1 MQFTRIKHYRLAF
14 TLSALLGSIALPS
27 FAACT
32 YTVDNEW
39 PDGFVATVTIK
50 NDTGSPLSGWDV
62 QWQYANNRVAASWNA
77 NLIGT
82 NPYRAQGLSWNSN
95 IGVGQS
101 VSFGIQGT
109 KNGAN
114 AERPTITGA
123 VCQSGGTP
131 PPVSSSTPA
140 SSSSSSSSSS
150 APSSSASGLTL
161 QEAQPGFCSV
171 AGTIDNDHTGFTGA
185 GFANTDNHQGASIT
199 WAANAQTAGTHR
211 ITIRY
216 ANGGTGPRG
225 GSLLVNGGANGNYS
239 VNLPATTDWGDWRT
253 VTVDVDL
260 ERGNNTLELRA
271 SGADGLANID
281 SLTLDGSGLTAGTC
295 PAVSSSSPSSSS
307 SSSSSQP
314 RRKFVGNITTS
325 GAVRTDF
332 AQYWDQITP
341 ENEGKWGSVEGTRDV
356 YNWAPLDRIYA
367 YARANNIPVKAH
379 TFVWG
384 NQAPNWINNLS
395 PAEQAAEI
403 EEWIRDY
410 CARYPDTAMIDV
422 VNESTPGHAPAEYA
436 RRAFGDNWII
446 KSFQLA
452 RQYCPNSILILNDYN
467 VLSWN
472 TSEFIAMAEPV
483 IRAGVVD
490 AIGLQAHGLE
500 DRPFSDI
507 QAKFNRIAALG
518 LPIYVSEYDI
528 AKTDDQTQ
536 LRIMQQHF
544 PFFYEHPQVHGIT
557 LWGYIYGRTWVTG
570 SGLIHENGTH
580 RPAMVWLRQYLD
592 SQR

>member
-1 MQFTRIKHYRLAF
+1 MQFKQNRHYRLA
-14 TLSALLGSIALPS
+14 LAIAGLCGSFALPS
-27 FAACT
+27 LAACT

-39 PDGFVATVTIK
+39 PDGFVATITIA
-50 NDTGSPLSGWDV
+50 NDTGAPLNSWDV
-62 QWQYANNRVAASWNA
+62 AWQYANNRVASSWNA
-77 NLIGT
+77 NVSGT
-82 NPYRAQGLSWNSN
+82 NPYRAQGLSWNSS

-101 VSFGIQGT
+101 ASFGIQGV

-114 AERPTITGA
+114 AERPTITGNA
-123 VCQSGGTP
+123 CQSTGTP
-131 PPVSSSTPA
+131 PPVSSSSST
-140 SSSSSSSSSS
+140 SSSQSSSNSSGGT
-150 APSSSASGLTL
+150 ARLTL
-161 QEAQPGFCSV
+161 QESASGFCSV
-171 AGTIDNDHTGFTGA
+171 QGTIDNNHTGFTGS

-199 WAANAQTAGTHR
+199 WAATAQTSGTYR
-211 ITIRY
+211 ISLRY
-216 ANGGTGPRG
+216 ANGGTSARS
-225 GSLLVNGGANGNYS
+225 GSLLVNGGANGDYT
-239 VNLPATTDWGDWRT
+239 VNLPTTAGWDDWREISL
-253 VTVDVDL
+253 DIDL
-260 ERGNNTLELRA
+260 ERGNNTLQLRA
-271 SGADGLANID
+271 TGAEGLANID
-281 SLTLDGSGLTAGTC
+281 SLTINGTGLSAGEC
-295 PAVSSSSPSSSS
+295 PIASSSSSS
-307 SSSSSQP
+307 SSSSSQSP
-314 RRKFVGNITTS
+314 RKFVGNITTS
-325 GAVRTDF
+325 GAVRSDF
-332 AQYWDQITP
+332 AQYWNQITP

-384 NQAPNWINNLS
+384 NQAPSWINNLS

-422 VNESTPGHAPAEYA
+422 VNESTPGHAPAEFA
-436 RRAFGDNWII
+436 RRAFGENWII

-472 TSEFIAMAEPV
+472 TNEFIAMAQPV

-490 AIGLQAHGLE
+490 AIGMQAHGLE

-518 LPIYVSEYDI
+518 LPMYISEYDI

-536 LRIMQQHF
+536 LRIMQQQF

-570 SGLIHENGTH
+570 SGLIHENGVQ
-580 RPAMVWLRQYLD
+580 RPAMVWLRQYLE
-592 SQR
+592 SQP

>member
-1 MQFTRIKHYRLAF
+1 MQFKQNRHYRLA
-14 TLSALLGSIALPS
+14 LAIAGLCGSFALPS
-27 FAACT
+27 LAACT

-39 PDGFVATVTIK
+39 PDGFVATITIT
-50 NDTGSPLSGWDV
+50 NDTGAPINSWDV
-62 QWQYANNRVAASWNA
+62 AWQYANNRVASSWNA
-77 NLIGT
+77 NVSGT
-82 NPYRAQGLSWNSN
+82 NPYRAQGLSWNSS

-101 VSFGIQGT
+101 ASFGIQGV

-114 AERPTITGA
+114 AERPTITGNA
-123 VCQSGGTP
+123 CQSTGTP
-131 PPVSSSTPA
+131 PPVSSSSST
-140 SSSSSSSSSS
+140 SSSQSSSNSSGGT
-150 APSSSASGLTL
+150 ARLTL
-161 QEAQPGFCSV
+161 QESASGFCSV
-171 AGTIDNDHTGFTGA
+171 QGTIDNNHTGFTGS

-199 WAANAQTAGTHR
+199 WAATAQTSGTYR
-211 ITIRY
+211 ISLRY
-216 ANGGTGPRG
+216 ANGGTSARS
-225 GSLLVNGGANGNYS
+225 GSLLVNGGANGDYT
-239 VNLPATTDWGDWRT
+239 VNLPTTAGWDDWREISL
-253 VTVDVDL
+253 DIDL
-260 ERGNNTLELRA
+260 ERGNNTLQLRA
-271 SGADGLANID
+271 TGAEGLANID
-281 SLTLDGSGLTAGTC
+281 SLTINGTGLSAGEC
-295 PAVSSSSPSSSS
+295 PIASSSSSS
-307 SSSSSQP
+307 SSSSSQSP
-314 RRKFVGNITTS
+314 RKFVGNITTS
-325 GAVRTDF
+325 GAVRSDF
-332 AQYWDQITP
+332 AQYWNQITP

-384 NQAPNWINNLS
+384 NQAPSWINNLS

-422 VNESTPGHAPAEYA
+422 VNESTPGHAPAEFA
-436 RRAFGDNWII
+436 RRAFGENWII

-472 TSEFIAMAEPV
+472 TNEFIAMAQPV

-490 AIGLQAHGLE
+490 AIGMQAHGLE

-518 LPIYVSEYDI
+518 LPMYISEYDI

-536 LRIMQQHF
+536 LRIMQQQF

-570 SGLIHENGTH
+570 SGLIHENGVQ
-580 RPAMVWLRQYLD
+580 RPAMVWLRQYLE
-592 SQR
+592 SQP

>member
-1 MQFTRIKHYRLAF
+1 MQFKQNRHYRLA
-14 TLSALLGSIALPS
+14 LAIAGLCGSFALPS
-27 FAACT
+27 LAACT

-39 PDGFVATVTIK
+39 PDGFVATITIT
-50 NDTGSPLSGWDV
+50 NDTGAPINSWDV
-62 QWQYANNRVAASWNA
+62 AWQYANNRVASSWNA
-77 NLIGT
+77 NVSGT
-82 NPYRAQGLSWNSN
+82 NPYRAQGLSWNSS

-101 VSFGIQGT
+101 ASFGIQGV

-114 AERPTITGA
+114 AERPTITGNA
-123 VCQSGGTP
+123 CQSTGTP
-131 PPVSSSTPA
+131 PPVSSSSST
-140 SSSSSSSSSS
+140 SSSQSSSNSSGGT
-150 APSSSASGLTL
+150 ARLTL
-161 QEAQPGFCSV
+161 QESASGFCSV
-171 AGTIDNDHTGFTGA
+171 QGTIDNNHTGFTGS

-199 WAANAQTAGTHR
+199 WAATAQTYGTYR
-211 ITIRY
+211 ISFRY
-216 ANGGTGPRG
+216 ANGGTSARS
-225 GSLLVNGGANGNYS
+225 GSLLVNGGANGDYT
-239 VNLPATTDWGDWRT
+239 VNLPTTAGWDDWREISL
-253 VTVDVDL
+253 DIDL
-260 ERGNNTLELRA
+260 ERGNNTLQLRA
-271 SGADGLANID
+271 TGAEGLANID
-281 SLTLDGSGLTAGTC
+281 SLTINGTGLSAGEC
-295 PAVSSSSPSSSS
+295 PIASSSSSS
-307 SSSSSQP
+307 SSSSSQSP
-314 RRKFVGNITTS
+314 RKFVGNITTS
-325 GAVRTDF
+325 GAVRSDF
-332 AQYWDQITP
+332 AQYWNQITP

-384 NQAPNWINNLS
+384 NQAPSWINNLS

-422 VNESTPGHAPAEYA
+422 VNESTPGHAPAEFA
-436 RRAFGDNWII
+436 RRAFGENWII

-472 TSEFIAMAEPV
+472 TNEFIAMAQPV

-490 AIGLQAHGLE
+490 AIGMQAHGLE

-518 LPIYVSEYDI
+518 LPMYISEYDI

-536 LRIMQQHF
+536 LRIMQQQF

-570 SGLIHENGTH
+570 SGLIHENGVQ
-580 RPAMVWLRQYLD
+580 RPAMVWLRQYLE
-592 SQR
+592 SQP

>member
-1 MQFTRIKHYRLAF
+1 MQFKQNRHYRLA
-14 TLSALLGSIALPS
+14 LAIAGLCGSFALPS
-27 FAACT
+27 LAACT

-39 PDGFVATVTIK
+39 PDGFVATITIT
-50 NDTGSPLSGWDV
+50 NDTGAPLNSWDV
-62 QWQYANNRVAASWNA
+62 AWQYANNRVASSWNA
-77 NLIGT
+77 NVSGT
-82 NPYRAQGLSWNSN
+82 NPYRAQGLSWNSS

-101 VSFGIQGT
+101 ASFGIQGV

-114 AERPTITGA
+114 AERPTITGNA
-123 VCQSGGTP
+123 CQSTGTP
-131 PPVSSSTPA
+131 PPVSSSSST
-140 SSSSSSSSSS
+140 SSSQSSSNSSGGT
-150 APSSSASGLTL
+150 ARLTL
-161 QEAQPGFCSV
+161 QESASGFCSV
-171 AGTIDNDHTGFTGA
+171 QGTIDNNHTGFTGS

-199 WAANAQTAGTHR
+199 WAATAQTSGTYR
-211 ITIRY
+211 ISLRY
-216 ANGGTGPRG
+216 ANGGTSARS
-225 GSLLVNGGANGNYS
+225 GSLLVNGGANGDYT
-239 VNLPATTDWGDWRT
+239 VNLPTTAGWDDWREISL
-253 VTVDVDL
+253 DIDL
-260 ERGNNTLELRA
+260 ERGNNTLQLRA
-271 SGADGLANID
+271 TGAEGLANID
-281 SLTLDGSGLTAGTC
+281 SLTINGTGLSAGEC
-295 PAVSSSSPSSSS
+295 PIASSSSSS
-307 SSSSSQP
+307 SSSSSQSP
-314 RRKFVGNITTS
+314 RKFVGNITTS
-325 GAVRTDF
+325 GAVRSDF
-332 AQYWDQITP
+332 AQYWNQITP

-384 NQAPNWINNLS
+384 NQAPSWINNLS

-422 VNESTPGHAPAEYA
+422 VNESTPGHAPAEFA
-436 RRAFGDNWII
+436 RRAFGENWII

-472 TSEFIAMAEPV
+472 TNEFIAMAQPV

-490 AIGLQAHGLE
+490 AIGMQAHGLE

-518 LPIYVSEYDI
+518 LPMYISEYDI

-536 LRIMQQHF
+536 LRIMQQQF

-570 SGLIHENGTH
+570 SGLIHENGVQ
-580 RPAMVWLRQYLD
+580 RPAMVWLRQYLE
-592 SQR
+592 SQP

>member
-1 MQFTRIKHYRLAF
+1 MQFKQNRHYRLA
-14 TLSALLGSIALPS
+14 LAIAGLCGSFALPS
-27 FAACT
+27 LAACT
-32 YTVDNEW
+32 YTVNNEW
-39 PDGFVATVTIK
+39 PDGFVATITIT
-50 NDTGSPLSGWDV
+50 NDTDAPLNSWDV
-62 QWQYANNRVAASWNA
+62 AWQYASNRVASSWNA
-77 NLIGT
+77 NVSGT
-82 NPYRAQGLSWNSN
+82 NPYRAQGLSWNSS

-101 VSFGIQGT
+101 ASFGIQGV

-114 AERPTITGA
+114 AERPTITGSA
-123 VCQSGGTP
+123 CQSTGTP
-131 PPVSSSTPA
+131 PPA
-140 SSSSSSSSSS
+140 SSSSSTSSSQ
-150 APSSSASGLTL
+150 SSSNSSGGTARLTL
-161 QEAQPGFCSV
+161 QESASGFCSV
-171 AGTIDNDHTGFTGA
+171 QGTIDNNHTGFTGS

-199 WAANAQTAGTHR
+199 WAATAQTYGTYR
-211 ITIRY
+211 ISFRY
-216 ANGGTGPRG
+216 ANGGTSARS
-225 GSLLVNGGANGNYS
+225 GSLLVNGGANGDYT
-239 VNLPATTDWGDWRT
+239 VNLPTTAGWDDWR
-253 VTVDVDL
+253 DISLDIDL
-260 ERGNNTLELRA
+260 ERGNNTLQLRA
-271 SGADGLANID
+271 TGAEGLANID
-281 SLTLDGSGLTAGTC
+281 SLTINGTGLSTGEC
-295 PAVSSSSPSSSS
+295 PIASSSSSS
-307 SSSSSQP
+307 SSSSSQSP
-314 RRKFVGNITTS
+314 RKFVGNITTS
-325 GAVRTDF
+325 GAVRSDF
-332 AQYWDQITP
+332 AQYWNQITP

-384 NQAPNWINNLS
+384 NQAPSWINNLS

-422 VNESTPGHAPAEYA
+422 VNESTPGHAPAEFA
-436 RRAFGDNWII
+436 RRAFGENWII

-472 TSEFIAMAEPV
+472 TNEFIAMAQPV

-490 AIGLQAHGLE
+490 AIGMQAHGLE

-518 LPIYVSEYDI
+518 LPMYISEYDI

-536 LRIMQQHF
+536 LRIMQQQF

-570 SGLIHENGTH
+570 SGLIHENGVQ
-580 RPAMVWLRQYLD
+580 RPAMVWLRQYLE
-592 SQR
+592 SQP